1 MEAEATREQRD
12 GRANGA
18 RTIEPRNRLAVSIP
32 ELSSLVGV
40 DEKTLRIWSRER
52 GMPSYRVGRRVLV
65 VVSEFLDWLRRFREE
80 PERDPEQELGTLL
93 SRLGRESDFGSGG

>member
-1 MEAEATREQRD
+1 
-12 GRANGA
+12 
-18 RTIEPRNRLAVSIP
+18 
-32 ELSSLVGV
+32 
-40 DEKTLRIWSRER
+40 
-52 GMPSYRVGRRVLV
+52 MPSYRVGRRVLV